1 MTFPFLDQLNK
12 EQREAVTHTLG
23 PSIILA
29 GAGSGKTRVL
39 TYKAMYLIESG
50 AAAPDEILMLTFTN
64 KAAAE
69 MKKRILNTIDLTKK
83 PEFIT
88 AQTFHS
94 FCASTLRRNG
104 RPDSGDRD
112 FTILDTDDQK
122 DLLKDII
129 IEHGKSSSLKPGT
142 LLYAISEA
150 KNKLVSPHDLLE
162 QSRDF
167 FQEQIAKLYGQYQK
181 RLQEVRGIDFD
192 DLLMETVQL
201 ITENTKVRLYF
212 QNRFKQVL
220 VDEYQ
225 DTNHAQY
232 LLAKLLSEKR
242 RNITIVGDFSQSIYS
257 WRGADFHNLEK
268 FKTDF
273 EDAITFHLEQNYRS
287 TQPILDVAFQIIS
300 KNETHPILKLWTNK
314 KKGEE
319 IHIMS
324 LENAEEEA
332 LYIVNKI
339 RTLKEME
346 SIPLS
351 EIAILYRT
359 NAQSRLF
366 EEVCLHLGIPYK
378 IFGGTRFYER
388 KEVKDVLAFVRY
400 LKNDSDATALKR
412 IYSLGKRR
420 AEKVLFAISKL
431 KKDEKPGEILQT
443 LLNNTPYLD
452 LYDEH
457 DPEDSPR
464 LENIKELVSVAYSFT
479 TLNDFLD
486 SVALIE
492 SGYELPVEDV
502 DRLNMM
508 TLHAAKGLEFDAVF
522 LPGLEEGLL
531 PHSRSTESREE
542 LEEERR
548 LLYVGVTRAR
558 KFLYITYAAR
568 RAVYGRYQYTMPSQF
583 LTESGLVES
592 KEFF

>member
-1 MTFPFLDQLNK
+1 M
-12 EQREAVTHTLG
+12 G

-39 TYKAMYLIESG
+39 TYKAMYLIESR
-50 AAAPDEILMLTFTN
+50 ACLPDEILMLTFTN

-69 MKKRILNTIDLTKK
+69 MKKRILNTIQGSKK
-83 PEFIT
+83 PELIT

-94 FCASTLRRNG
+94 FCATTLRRNG
-104 RPDSGDRD
+104 RPSSTDRD

-129 IEHGKSSSLKPGT
+129 TESGKSSSLKPGT

-150 KNKLVSPHDLLE
+150 KNKLISPHSLME
-162 QSRDF
+162 QSTDF

-192 DLLMETVQL
+192 DLLVETVQL
-201 ITENTKVRLYF
+201 ITDNTQVRLYF

-225 DTNHAQY
+225 DTNHVQY
-232 LLAKLLSEKR
+232 VLAKLLSEKR

-268 FKTDF
+268 FKIDFTD
-273 EDAITFHLEQNYRS
+273 AVTFHLEQNYRS
-287 TQPILDVAFQIIS
+287 TQPILDVAFSIIS
-300 KNETHPILKLWTNK
+300 KNESHPILKLWTNK

-400 LKNDSDATALKR
+400 LKNDSDAT
-412 IYSLGKRR
+412 
-420 AEKVLFAISKL
+420 
-431 KKDEKPGEILQT
+431 
-443 LLNNTPYLD
+443 
-452 LYDEH
+452 
-457 DPEDSPR
+457 
-464 LENIKELVSVAYSFT
+464 
-479 TLNDFLD
+479 
-486 SVALIE
+486 
-492 SGYELPVEDV
+492 
-502 DRLNMM
+502 
-508 TLHAAKGLEFDAVF
+508 
-522 LPGLEEGLL
+522 
-531 PHSRSTESREE
+531 
-542 LEEERR
+542 
-548 LLYVGVTRAR
+548 
-558 KFLYITYAAR
+558 
-568 RAVYGRYQYTMPSQF
+568 
-583 LTESGLVES
+583 
-592 KEFF
+592 